1 MLTLSALR
9 WGKPYKSLEAQ
20 EVVHFD
26 TGEPIA
32 KIGNV
37 NGGMLQLD
45 MKHAPRARAVLRE
58 IPPSELLQRCKKA
71 AELFETGELPVGDG
85 IQSVDDFIHQQSA
98 STGLPEHMCRS
109 NMKKNSFVLANME
122 QILACLTRGLD
133 LSIFTKGYGDEG
145 RGVTVSYQCQSPVLG
160 AVLPNNSPG
169 STHFGYRQ
177 FHFRWDF
184 SSSLAARSPGHPTGW
199 LLPLWRQEFPAKRL
213 PCIRAVT
220 MLARRCLPAANVR

>member
-58 IPPSELLQRCKKA
+58 IPPSELLQRCKKQPNS
-71 AELFETGELPVGDG
+71 LRLVSFP
-85 IQSVDDFIHQQSA
+85 SVMA
-98 STGLPEHMCRS
+98 SNR
-109 NMKKNSFVLANME
+109 
-122 QILACLTRGLD
+122 
-133 LSIFTKGYGDEG
+133 
-145 RGVTVSYQCQSPVLG
+145 
-160 AVLPNNSPG
+160 
-169 STHFGYRQ
+169 
-177 FHFRWDF
+177 
-184 SSSLAARSPGHPTGW
+184 
-199 LLPLWRQEFPAKRL
+199 
-213 PCIRAVT
+213 
-220 MLARRCLPAANVR
+220 

>member
-71 AELFETGELPVGDG
+71 AELFEHGDLQVGDG
-85 IQSVDDFIHQQSA
+85 VESCLAEMFFGDAAHSMDGSDGHGSEKLGFIRVVD
-98 STGLPEHMCRS
+98 
-109 NMKKNSFVLANME
+109 
-122 QILACLTRGLD
+122 
-133 LSIFTKGYGDEG
+133 
-145 RGVTVSYQCQSPVLG
+145 
-160 AVLPNNSPG
+160 
-169 STHFGYRQ
+169 
-177 FHFRWDF
+177 
-184 SSSLAARSPGHPTGW
+184 
-199 LLPLWRQEFPAKRL
+199 
-213 PCIRAVT
+213 
-220 MLARRCLPAANVR
+220 